1 MAFERAKL
9 MDAKFCRDE
18 LLRISQ
24 VKTCSREDALFVNMT
39 LRRYFLE
46 FQRSQIFKEA
56 EEAVSRRFKELL
68 EFFDKNDGANFA
80 TEYFL
85 FAYTLTDN
93 FRDCQVRIEAE
104 IARPYKDW
112 VSRRWSENAAMVEG
126 INVGGEYVFLC
137 RHATTQGM
145 YAPGKST
152 YTFIRA
158 LLENGA
164 RATLVVIGQIDDNFK
179 KLSKKYPN
187 FTLAKLN
194 HKTMVERFSAFC
206 ALLSHIKPRAILTE
220 IEFDIASIVAILG
233 PKMPVV
239 LLSAGYYNL
248 PWYDKIGLTDTIADN
263 PVGDRHKDFF
273 VVPTYVANELLNPE
287 LEQSVIAE
295 ARKILE
301 IEEGQVVLGSFAR
314 MEKLSTP
321 FVNVLTK
328 VLDSS
333 KRSKV
338 LLAGPNDSSS
348 VISVLGAHITNR
360 RALVLGQSDVHI
372 LGHCVDIGIDTF
384 PLHSGF
390 SMLELMAKGVP
401 IVAKNDKGIDGY
413 GKQRLP
419 ELLCQSEDEMV
430 DLICDLVDCEAT
442 RRSFGYETKT
452 LMDCQNNDA
461 IFINELNKA
470 IAA

>member
-1 MAFERAKL
+1 
-9 MDAKFCRDE
+9 MDENLCRDE

-24 VKTCSREDALFVNMT
+24 QDVCAKADALFVCQT
-39 LRRYFLE
+39 IGRYFGE
-46 FQRSQIFKEA
+46 FQRNQIFKQA
-56 EEAVSRRFKELL
+56 ELAVSPRFKELL
-68 EFFDKNDGANFA
+68 EFFNRNDGATFA
-80 TEYFL
+80 TQYFL
-85 FAYTLTDN
+85 FAYTLADN
-93 FRDCQVRIEAE
+93 FRDCQVRIEEE
-104 IARPYKDW
+104 IARPYNDW
-112 VSRRWSENAAMVEG
+112 VNRRWSQSASLVKNIE
-126 INVGGEYVFLC
+126 VGDEIVFIC

-152 YTFIRA
+152 YTFLRA
-158 LLENGA
+158 LLEDGA
-164 RATLVVIGQIDDNFK
+164 SATLVALGQIDETFK
-179 KLSKKYPN
+179 KLAEQYPN
-187 FTLAKLN
+187 FTLAKL
-194 HKTMVERFSAFC
+194 TQPRMADRF
-206 ALLSHIKPRAILTE
+206 LLLCSLLAQVRPKAILTE
-220 IEFDIASIVAILG
+220 IEFDIVSIFAILG
-233 PKMPVV
+233 PKMPVI

-248 PWYDKIGLTDTIADN
+248 PWYDKIGLTDTIADD
-263 PVGDRHKDFF
+263 PVGNRHNDFF
-273 VVPTYVANELLNPE
+273 VVPTYVANELLNPN

-295 ARKILE
+295 ARKILG

-321 FVNVLTK
+321 FVNVLTR
-328 VLDSS
+328 VLDAS

-348 VISVLGAHITNR
+348 VISGLGSHFTNQ

-372 LGHCVDIGIDTF
+372 LGHCVDIAIDTF

-401 IVAKNDKGIDGY
+401 VVAKNDKGIDGY

-419 ELLCQSEDEMV
+419 ELLCKSEDEMV

-461 IFINELNKA
+461 VFIDELNKA

>member
-1 MAFERAKL
+1 
-9 MDAKFCRDE
+9 MDENLCRDE

-24 VKTCSREDALFVNMT
+24 QDVCAKADALFVCQT
-39 LRRYFLE
+39 IGRYFGE
-46 FQRSQIFKEA
+46 FQRNQIFKQA
-56 EEAVSRRFKELL
+56 ELAVSPRFKELL
-68 EFFDKNDGANFA
+68 EFFNQNDGATFA
-80 TEYFL
+80 TQYFL
-85 FAYTLTDN
+85 FAYTLADN
-93 FRDCQVRIEAE
+93 FRDCQVRIEEE
-104 IARPYKDW
+104 IARPYNDW
-112 VSRRWSENAAMVEG
+112 VNRRWSQSASLVKNIE
-126 INVGGEYVFLC
+126 VGDEIVFIC

-152 YTFIRA
+152 YTFLRA
-158 LLENGA
+158 LLEDGA
-164 RATLVVIGQIDDNFK
+164 SATLVALGQIDETFK
-179 KLSKKYPN
+179 KLAEQYPN
-187 FTLAKLN
+187 FTLAKL
-194 HKTMVERFSAFC
+194 TQPRMADRF
-206 ALLSHIKPRAILTE
+206 LLLCSLLAQVRPKAILTE
-220 IEFDIASIVAILG
+220 IEFDIVSIFAILG
-233 PKMPVV
+233 PKMPVI

-248 PWYDKIGLTDTIADN
+248 PWYDKIGLTDTIADD
-263 PVGDRHKDFF
+263 PVGNRHNDFF
-273 VVPTYVANELLNPE
+273 VVPTYVANELLNPNI
-287 LEQSVIAE
+287 EQSVIAE
-295 ARKILE
+295 ARKILG

-321 FVNVLTK
+321 FVNVLTR
-328 VLDSS
+328 VLDAS

-348 VISVLGAHITNR
+348 VISGLGSHFTNQ

-372 LGHCVDIGIDTF
+372 LGHCVDIAIDTF

-401 IVAKNDKGIDGY
+401 VVAKNDKGIDGY

-419 ELLCQSEDEMV
+419 ELLCKSEDEMV

-461 IFINELNKA
+461 VFIDELNKA

>member
-1 MAFERAKL
+1 
-9 MDAKFCRDE
+9 MDENLCRDE

-24 VKTCSREDALFVNMT
+24 QDVCAKADALFVCQT
-39 LRRYFLE
+39 VGRYFGE
-46 FQRSQIFKEA
+46 FQRNQIFKQA
-56 EEAVSRRFKELL
+56 ELAVSPRFKELL
-68 EFFDKNDGANFA
+68 EFFNQNDGATFA
-80 TEYFL
+80 TQYFL
-85 FAYTLTDN
+85 FAYTLADN
-93 FRDCQVRIEAE
+93 FRDCQVRIEEE
-104 IARPYKDW
+104 IARPYNDW
-112 VSRRWSENAAMVEG
+112 VNRRWSQSASLVKNIE
-126 INVGGEYVFLC
+126 VGDEIVFIC

-152 YTFIRA
+152 YTFLRA
-158 LLENGA
+158 LLEDGA
-164 RATLVVIGQIDDNFK
+164 SATLVALGQIDETFK
-179 KLSKKYPN
+179 KLAEQYPN
-187 FTLAKLN
+187 FTLAKL
-194 HKTMVERFSAFC
+194 TQPRMADRFLSLC
-206 ALLSHIKPRAILTE
+206 SLLAQVRPKAILTE
-220 IEFDIASIVAILG
+220 IEFDIVSIFAILG
-233 PKMPVV
+233 PKMPVI

-248 PWYDKIGLTDTIADN
+248 PWYNKIGLTDTIADD
-263 PVGDRHKDFF
+263 PVGNRHNDFF
-273 VVPTYVANELLNPE
+273 VVPTYVANELLNPNI
-287 LEQSVIAE
+287 EQSVIAE
-295 ARKILE
+295 ARKILG

-314 MEKLSTP
+314 MEKLSTS
-321 FVNVLTK
+321 FVNVLTR
-328 VLDSS
+328 VLDAS

-348 VISVLGAHITNR
+348 VISGLGSHFTNQ

-372 LGHCVDIGIDTF
+372 LGHCVDIAIDTF

-419 ELLCQSEDEMV
+419 ELLCKSEDEMV

-452 LMDCQNNDA
+452 LIDCQNNDA
-461 IFINELNKA
+461 VFIDELNKA